1 MSDSTYEAPPIG
13 GFVVTDSLDDLRC
26 NVLWRSAI
34 RISPSNSLHTLL
46 RQTEISD
53 LDVTISIEKHILW
66 LKIAIDDTVL
76 VEAAHSLH
84 QLRSIEA
91 GTPLAELLVFAQVVE
106 KLSSIEEVHHEVEL
120 CGCLESVVQ
129 LDDEWTV
136 DLLEDVTL
144 GLCFDEKVALGND
157 IFAKLFQGEVV
168 IRTSSL
174 Y

>member
-1 MSDSTYEAPPIG
+1 MSDSTYETPPIG
-13 GFVVTDSLDDLRC
+13 SFIVTDSLDDLRC

-53 LDVTISIEKHILW
+53 LDVTISIEKHVLW

-84 QLRSIEA
+84 QLRSVEA
-91 GTPLAELLVFAQVVE
+91 GTPLAKLLVLSQVVE
-106 KLSSIEEVHHEVEL
+106 KLAAVQEVHHEVEL
-120 CGCLESVVQ
+120 CWGLESVVQ
-129 LDDEWTV
+129 LHDEWTV
-136 DLLEDVTL
+136 DLLEDVSL
-144 GLCFDEKVALGND
+144 GLSFDEKVTLSDN
-157 IFAKLFQGEVV
+157 IFAKLLQREIV
-168 IRTSSL
+168 IRACSL

>member
-13 GFVVTDSLDDLRC
+13 SFVVADSLDNLRC
-26 NVLWRSAI
+26 NVLWRSAV
-34 RISPSNSLHTLL
+34 RVSPPHSLHTLL
-46 RQTEISD
+46 RQTEIGD
-53 LDVTISIEKHILW
+53 LDVPIGVQKHILW

-76 VEAAHSLH
+76 VEAAHGLNE
-84 QLRSIEA
+84 LRSVEA

-136 DLLEDVTL
+136 DLLKDVTL

-157 IFAKLFQGEVV
+157 IFAKLFQGKIV
-168 IRTSSL
+168 IRASSL